1 MQERFEIALNTPAGQ
16 VTSAVDVP
24 TGFVPV
30 STLVPLMRRLGEET
44 QALEV
49 ARSLETGKTVSC
61 HKGCAACCR
70 MLVPLSAPEAFAM
83 RDWVRS
89 RPADQQEHIARRFS
103 EARTRLFAQGVWQ
116 QLAALCD
123 ASPTAN
129 DEALDSVNRSYYAL
143 RLPCPFLEEE
153 ICTIYDERPAAC
165 RELLVT
171 SPSQLCDDLV
181 ENPIEPLSVPIRM
194 STVLGL
200 VWQELTK
207 DSTRLIPLPLAL
219 EWAERHDEQ
228 SRRTWKG
235 GELFDQALDKTWRFL
250 SQAFAGSNQ
259 DAAKYK

>member
-1 MQERFEIALNTPAGQ
+1 MQERFEIVLNTPAGQ

-24 TGFVPV
+24 TGSVPV
-30 STLVPLMRRLGEET
+30 RAIVPLMRGLGEEA

-49 ARSLETGKTVSC
+49 ARLSASGQAVSC
-61 HKGCAACCR
+61 RKGCSACCR
-70 MLVPLSAPEAFAM
+70 MLVPLSGPEAFALQE
-83 RDWVRS
+83 WVRS
-89 RPADQQEHIARRFS
+89 RPVDQREHITRRFS
-103 EARTRLFAQGVWQ
+103 ESKARLLAQGVWQ

-123 ASPTAN
+123 APLAMD
-129 DEALDSVNRSYYAL
+129 DETLDGVNRRYYAL

-171 SPSQLCDDLV
+171 SPSEQCDDLTL
-181 ENPIEPLSVPIRM
+181 NPIDPVAVPIRV

-207 DSTRLIPLPLAL
+207 EPARLIPLPLAL
-219 EWAERHDEQ
+219 EWAERHDEE

-235 GELFDQALDKTWRFL
+235 VELFDQALDKTWRFL
-250 SQAFAGSNQ
+250 SQAFAGSNE
-259 DAAKYK
+259 DAAK